1 MVCDERI
8 IQSFTDGDTYKK
20 GLEYYRNH
28 LMEDFTVSILPTD
41 NSSINRYSIDTW
53 VTSDISDREYN
64 VQITFNDNSG
74 FTSFH
79 CDCSYFKSSYR
90 RRGIC
95 KHLVAVL
102 IKYFRE
108 KCSLVTKE
116 KKELQAAHFLEKLEG
131 ILSELNSFKKKIKIE
146 VHYFNYNNG
155 RIKNYG
161 ELKIGSDRTYA
172 VKDIEAFIE
181 AILDNK
187 IYQES
192 KSLIFNPEVHEFS
205 GEGRALIEFL
215 KELYELNQIN
225 RIGADYSRNR
235 IALLEGKK
243 FYIPGRQL
251 KRLFGECSSTI
262 KKVTING
269 EEMEIN
275 SFQKKDMPLSF
286 NISEEGG
293 EVGITL
299 QGHSPVPL
307 DDNKSLFYYER
318 NIYEPSIEQCRL
330 YELLCEALGGCET
343 STLRIKENR
352 ANSSYIL
359 SVLSNYSRELCFL
372 GDMHDYYIRE
382 ELKREVY
389 VDKREGNILLKLIY
403 RYGAAV
409 INPLEEIK
417 GDAYIIRDVVRE
429 KQIEALI
436 ENLGFKREEEEYLL
450 SSEEEQFTF
459 LKEGCERLMEH
470 CDIYYSDS
478 FKALTIYNPREIKLN
493 IRLNKSNLI
502 EVNFSTLNISKEELR
517 KIFKLIKQQKK
528 YYRLKN
534 GNFIEL
540 ENKELKKLEAFME
553 GIGAKR
559 KLLADGR
566 AEFPIYQALAAE
578 KLCELMSLQN
588 IIFTEEVEEKL
599 QELKTPVDFK
609 ADLPRTFN
617 GTLRGYQVTGFR
629 YLKYLSVKNL
639 GGILADEMGL
649 GKTIQT
655 IVYLLSEKG
664 EGANLIVCPTSL
676 CYNWLEELKTFA
688 PGLSVKLV
696 LGNKEEREKI
706 LTSSLEYDVLITSY
720 SLLRNDCDLYER
732 ITFNS
737 CIIDEAQ
744 YIKNHN
750 SQNAASVKRIDSR
763 VRFALT
769 GTPIENSLGELWSI
783 FAFIMPGYLFS
794 FDAFNSIF
802 LSPIAKEPES
812 SAMDKLNVLIK
823 PFILRR
829 VKKEVT
835 KELPDKII
843 HKLYVGMTEEQK
855 RLYNSYA
862 AASTKELR
870 REIALMGFEKNR
882 IKILGVL
889 TRLRQLCC
897 YPGVFVEGYHGSSGK
912 LIALQELILNAL
924 EQGHKILIF
933 SQFTTVLKHIL
944 TLLHE
949 ENVLC
954 YYLDG
959 SIKTEERYKL
969 VEEFNSS
976 EKPSVFLISLKAG
989 GTGLNLSSADVVVHF
1004 DPWWNPAV
1012 EEQATDRAHRIGQDN
1027 TVEVIKLI
1035 TKGTI
1040 EEKVYA
1046 IQERKRELIENVLS
1060 EEQGAGFIKSFTEK
1074 ELLDL
1079 ISILED

>member
-8 IQSFTDGDTYKK
+8 IQSFTDGDTYKM

-28 LMEDFTVSILPTD
+28 LMEDFNVSILPTD
-41 NSSINRYSIDTW
+41 NSSISRYYIDTW

-64 VQITFNDNSG
+64 VQVTFNDNSG

-116 KKELQAAHFLEKLEG
+116 KKELQAAYFLGKLDG
-131 ILSELNSFKKKIKIE
+131 ILSDLNTIKKKLKIE
-146 VHYFNYNNG
+146 VNYFSYKNG
-155 RIKNYG
+155 RVKNYG
-161 ELKIGSDRTYA
+161 ELKIGSDRFYG

-192 KSLIFNPEVHEFS
+192 RNLLFDPRVHEFS
-205 GEGRALIEFL
+205 GEGKALIEFL
-215 KELYELNQIN
+215 QELYEINQIN

-235 IALLEGKK
+235 IPLFEGKK
-243 FYIPGRQL
+243 FYIPGKQL
-251 KRLFGECSSTI
+251 KRLFKECGSLI
-262 KKVTING
+262 KKATING
-269 EEMEIN
+269 ECLEVD
-275 SFQKKDMPLSF
+275 SFQKRDIPLTF
-286 NISEEGG
+286 NISEEEG
-293 EVGITL
+293 EVCITL
-299 QGHSPVPL
+299 QGRSPVPL
-307 DDNKSLFYYER
+307 DDNKNLFYYEGS
-318 NIYEPSIEQCRL
+318 IYEPSMGQCRL
-330 YELLCEALGGCET
+330 YELLCEAMGGCDN
-343 STLRIKENR
+343 STLRIKEAV
-352 ANSSYIL
+352 ANSGYIL
-359 SVLSNYSRELCFL
+359 SVLSNYSSELYFL
-372 GDMHDYYIRE
+372 GDMHRNYIRE
-382 ELKREVY
+382 ELKGEAY

-403 RYGAAV
+403 RYGTAA
-409 INPLEEIK
+409 INPLEKIK
-417 GDAYIIRDVVRE
+417 RDAYIIRDVVKE
-429 KQIEALI
+429 KKIESLI
-436 ENLGFKREEEEYLL
+436 EELGFKREEEEYLL
-450 SSEEEQFTF
+450 SSEEGQFFF
-459 LKEGCERLMEH
+459 LKEGCEDLRNH

-478 FKALTIYNPREIKLN
+478 FKALAIYNQNDIKLN

-502 EVNFSTLNISKEELR
+502 EVNFSTLNITKEELR
-517 KIFKLIKQQKK
+517 KIFKLIKQHKK

-534 GNFIEL
+534 GSFIEL
-540 ENKELKKLEAFME
+540 ENKELSKLEAFMD
-553 GIGAKR
+553 GIGIKK

-566 AEFPIYQALAAE
+566 ACIPIYKALSSE
-578 KLCELMSLQN
+578 KLSELMSLED
-588 IIFTEEVEEKL
+588 IILTEEIKEKL
-599 QELKTPVDFK
+599 QEFK
-609 ADLPRTFN
+609 AFVNFRAELPETFN
-617 GTLRGYQVTGFR
+617 GTLRSYQITGFR
-629 YLKYLSVKNL
+629 YLKYLSMKNF

-655 IVYLLSEKG
+655 IAYLLSEKG
-664 EGANLIVCPTSL
+664 KGTNLIVCPTSL
-676 CYNWLEELKTFA
+676 CFNWLEECRAFA
-688 PGLSVKLV
+688 PELSVKLV

-706 LTSSLEYDVLITSY
+706 LKYSQEYDVLITSY
-720 SLLRNDCDLYER
+720 PLLRNDCDLYEN
-732 ITFNS
+732 ISFNS

-744 YIKNHN
+744 NIKNHN

-783 FAFIMPGYLFS
+783 FDFIMPGYLFS
-794 FDAFNSIF
+794 FETFNSIF
-802 LSPIAKEPES
+802 LSPITKDPGS
-812 SAMDKLNVLIK
+812 SAMDKLNELIK

-829 VKKEVT
+829 VKKEVAR
-835 KELPDKII
+835 ELPNKIN
-843 HKLYVGMTEEQK
+843 HKLLVGMTEEQE

-862 AASTKELR
+862 AASQKELR
-870 REIALMGFEKNR
+870 REIELLGFENNR
-882 IKILGVL
+882 MKILAVL

-897 YPGVFVEGYHGSSGK
+897 YPGAFVEGYQGSSGK
-912 LIALQELILNAL
+912 LIALQEIILNAL

-944 TLLHE
+944 TLFNQE
-949 ENVLC
+949 GIPC

-959 SIKTEERYKL
+959 SVKTEERYKL
-969 VEEFNSS
+969 VEDFNIST
-976 EKPSVFLISLKAG
+976 EPSAFLISLKAG
-989 GTGLNLSSADVVVHF
+989 GTGLNLNSADVVVHF

-1012 EEQATDRAHRIGQDN
+1012 EEQATDRAHRIGQNN

-1040 EEKVYA
+1040 EEKIYS
-1046 IQERKRELIENVLS
+1046 IQERKRGLIENILS
-1060 EEQGAGFIKSFTEK
+1060 EEQGRGFINSFTEE

-1079 ISILED
+1079 INILD